1 MEEPFTDRVIRGIG
15 QAADLYH
22 RLVMLVAP
30 AGAGKTAALR
40 AVHERTAVPLV
51 NVNLD
56 LSRQLLDLTARQRT
70 LQLPH
75 LLSNI
80 VAASAAEVTLLDNIE
95 ILFDITLKQD
105 PLRLLQ
111 GLSRNRTV
119 VAAWN
124 GSIEGD
130 HLVYAAPGH
139 PEYRRYPW
147 RDFLVV
153 TPEAIA

>member
-1 MEEPFTDRVIRGIG
+1 MAEPLADSVIQRIG

-40 AVHERTAVPLV
+40 TIHERTAAPLV
-51 NVNLD
+51 NVNLE
-56 LSRQLLDLTARQRT
+56 LSRQLLDLTSRQRT

-139 PEYRRYPW
+139 REYRRYPS

-153 TPEAIA
+153 TQEAIA